1 MFFNKVTIAGVGLI
15 GASFALALRKNGLSR
30 NIHGYGRS
38 EDNLRQAK
46 GMGIIDSYSTD
57 ICSVCKDSDL
67 LVLATPVGRFR
78 EIILKLR
85 DSLSKN
91 AIVTD
96 VGSVKGKL
104 VYDLEASMPEG
115 AFYIGSH
122 PIAGSD
128 KSGIVDSR
136 PDLFNNALCII
147 TPTEASN
154 KEAMDKVGSIW
165 KTFGARL
172 EFMDPFRHDEIYAA
186 VSHLPHII
194 AYSIVN
200 TINDIDNRYIEY
212 AGQGFKDAT
221 RIALSSP
228 ELWRDI
234 SIFNKDNLLK
244 MISIFRNNL
253 DAISHCLEEDNE
265 SGIEK
270 EFQRALLLRMR
281 LK

>member
-15 GASFALALRKNGLSR
+15 GASFALALKKNGLSR

-200 TINDIDNRYIEY
+200 TINDIDNGYIEY

-253 DAISHCLEEDNE
+253 DAISRCLEEDNE

-270 EFQRALLLRMR
+270 EFQRAQLLRMR

>member
-67 LVLATPVGRFR
+67 FVLATPVGRFR

-200 TINDIDNRYIEY
+200 TINDIDNGYIEY

-253 DAISHCLEEDNE
+253 DAISRCLEEDNE

-270 EFQRALLLRMR
+270 EFQRAQQLRMR

>member
-200 TINDIDNRYIEY
+200 TINDIDNGYIEY

-253 DAISHCLEEDNE
+253 DAISRCLEEDNE

-270 EFQRALLLRMR
+270 EFQRAQQLRMR

>member
-67 LVLATPVGRFR
+67 FVLSTPVGRFR

-104 VYDLEASMPEG
+104 VYDLEESMPED
-115 AFYIGSH
+115 AFYIGAH

-200 TINDIDNRYIEY
+200 TINDIDNGYIEY

-244 MISIFRNNL
+244 MIDIFRNNL
-253 DAISHCLEEDNE
+253 DAISRCLEEGNE

-270 EFQRALLLRMR
+270 EFQRAQQLRMR

>member
-128 KSGIVDSR
+128 KSGIADSR

-154 KEAMDKVGSIW
+154 KEAIDKVGSIW
-165 KTFGARL
+165 KAFGARL

-253 DAISHCLEEDNE
+253 DAISHCLEKDNE

-270 EFQRALLLRMR
+270 EFQRAQQLRMR